1 MAKGVE
7 QQKLAVNSGY
17 WNLYRFNPALT
28 AEGKNPL
35 ILDSKAPSMSVEE
48 YMNTETR
55 FKTVMQTFPER
66 AKKLA
71 EFANKATK
79 ESIIFTNS
87 CQKLTA
93 TNKKGR

>member
-1 MAKGVE
+1 
-7 QQKLAVNSGY
+7 
-17 WNLYRFNPALT
+17 
-28 AEGKNPL
+28 
-35 ILDSKAPSMSVEE
+35 
-48 YMNTETR
+48 MNTETR